1 MAILKYEI
9 RADFNLMTVP
19 PEKTAVF
26 ICHCS
31 GNISEHVDIKAVKA
45 ALKAEGISVFDYEYL
60 CSSPGQDLIKSKI
73 EEKGLE
79 KVVIGSCTP
88 SKHGLLFKKCV
99 REAGLNRAMLEI
111 ANLREQCAW
120 VHPDIAEATEKA
132 ITLLRGK
139 LKRLDRGEPLQD
151 IKVDISPH
159 ALVIGGGIA
168 GITAALNLADNGV
181 FTYLVEKDSSIGGQM
196 AKIGKIFSPDK
207 LAEECAMCSLSP
219 LMNEVAAHPKITLL
233 TRTEVEAVRGSAGKF
248 KVTLR
253 TRPGYVRDT
262 CTACGRCSRVC
273 PVLVGNEFNCG
284 YQDKKA
290 ISMRFSQSIPK
301 TYSIDP
307 DHCLQ
312 LNGETCGKCAE
323 ACRAKAIDFGQQ
335 EQVLEL
341 NFGAIIAA
349 TGFKEY
355 DASQKPQYGYGIFE
369 NVLTQMELA
378 RMLGINGPTKGK
390 LTRLS
395 DTCNLDAEN
404 SNFGNSTTDSSN
416 TPTNSPNNDLTNAP
430 TNSPNNDLTNAPS
443 NSPNND
449 LTNAPTDSPNNDLTN
464 DLTLN
469 SSESS
474 SEIDKLSDSPVPGRI
489 VMIQCVGSRDE
500 KVGGIPYCSRYC
512 CMAALKHASLIRKK
526 YPDTEIT
533 ICYIDMRAFGFYENY
548 YRAVQEMGVSFVRG
562 RPAEV
567 IRKSD
572 KSLIVRVE
580 DTLNQKI
587 LELPA
592 DLVVLSAA
600 MLPSPGTRKI
610 AGVLNVS
617 QDETGFIKERHSKL
631 KPVDSSVDGIFVCGT
646 AQGPKDITD
655 TIAQAG
661 LAAARARAFIADS
674 PKVLEHELVSIN
686 QLTCTRCGDC
696 LSCPFD
702 ALSFSESGRVVV
714 DPLVCTGCGYC
725 TEICERG
732 AAQVAGFTK
741 SQLKAEIEG
750 VLEAGDLLGFV
761 NSGISS
767 LTCDNIGNSVLSY
780 PSNVK
785 LVKVPT
791 CLVVDKELTM
801 HAFRHGAASVLFVED
816 PPDNPRAE
824 VIFPLALR
832 HFETLKE
839 ELGADGC
846 RLHFKKAYVPN
857 TKGLAGTFASLA
869 REGEMNGEMVR

>member
-1 MAILKYEI
+1 
-9 RADFNLMTVP
+9 MTVP

-88 SKHGLLFKKCV
+88 SKHGLLFNKCV
-99 REAGLNRAMLEI
+99 KEAGLNRAMLEI

-120 VHPDIAEATEKA
+120 VHPDTAEATEKA

-151 IKVDISPH
+151 IKVDISPQ

-168 GITAALNLADNGV
+168 GITAALNLADNGIP
-181 FTYLVEKDSSIGGQM
+181 TYLVEKDSSIGGQM

-273 PVLVGNEFNCG
+273 PVLVENEFNCG
-284 YQDKKA
+284 HKDKKA
-290 ISMRFSQSIPK
+290 ISMRFSQSVPK

-312 LNGETCGKCAE
+312 LNGVPCGKCAE
-323 ACRAKAIDFGQQ
+323 ACRTEAIDFGQQ
-335 EQVLEL
+335 EEVLEL

-390 LTRLS
+390 LLRLS
-395 DTCNLDAEN
+395 DAADGGNLDLGDLDAGNLDAGN
-404 SNFGNSTTDSSN
+404 SNPDSSN
-416 TPTNSPNNDLTNAP
+416 ASTNDPSNSPTNAP
-430 TNSPNNDLTNAPS
+430 TNDPS
-443 NSPNND
+443 NSP
-449 LTNAPTDSPNNDLTN
+449 TNAPTNDPA
-464 DLTLN
+464 LN

-474 SEIDKLSDSPVPGRI
+474 SLKEKLSDPPVPGRI

-500 KVGGIPYCSRYC
+500 KAGGIPYCSRYC

-548 YRAVQEMGVSFVRG
+548 YRAVQDMGVSFVRG

-580 DTLNQKI
+580 DTLNRKI

-600 MLPSPGTRKI
+600 MLPSPGTREI

-732 AAQVAGFTK
+732 AVQVAGFTK

-791 CLVVDKELTM
+791 CLVVDKELIR
-801 HAFRHGAASVLFVED
+801 HALRHGAASVLFVED

-824 VIFPLALR
+824 IIFPLALR
-832 HFETLKE
+832 HFEKLKE

-857 TKGLAGTFASLA
+857 TKGLAGTFTSLA